1 MSVYS
6 PEGDTGCFAE
16 RMPAARGR
24 SDFIDVMGVPVGEAD
39 KVDMEMLKKVEE
51 LCAILPTMVKCEAA
65 GEHARRM
72 LEALVDLL
80 PEGGLPWHS
89 LEFAALPHGMGLTKA
104 TRVSGA
110 AWLGGFAQVWEDMRE
125 LFPMVTGGIGDLEAE
140 SNLPYVR
147 SLQAAMQK
155 VCEAMEEIE
164 GARVAD
170 KYLPPRVPKA
180 DDVKKLSDYRRSQKH
195 AQRVYYAAVLHSA
208 DWLRLA
214 GRVRQPRLLWPFLV
228 TFNSIGPAFF
238 RGIHSCP
245 ALEPSSTEYRV
256 TVHHVL
262 HAEQPLL
269 GRMGECH
276 DCGDGL
282 DPTGTHLMACRGG
295 VGAGGGNRYSF
306 IHHKLQR
313 VLFDVAKSAFPL
325 ASALHDDFAGYL
337 TYSPN
342 HCPDVTVLGAEG
354 PGRHVMFNVA
364 PAHPMAEAHSGAAMM
379 APGAAAKREESKVA
393 TYGNVGKHQLMPV
406 GVQEEVDEGED
417 MGEDEEGEGPLGCSM
432 GWKQRGGV
440 RPGLAGAGPV
450 AVFWME
456 GVGPV
461 LFVASEHGGGPRGSP
476 LESGATPARA
486 LELAVQGVAGMA
498 RASGRVSRL
507 VEVGEGEHGEGF
519 RSGGM
524 GMGGGA
530 RPDSFPFQDIW
541 QDERAS
547 GWQRE
552 DDEAGCDQWEQ
563 GEPGWQREDDEAGC
577 DPGSRWVGEEDDE
590 AGCDQGNGGGGGR

>member
-1 MSVYS
+1 
-6 PEGDTGCFAE
+6 
-16 RMPAARGR
+16 MPAARGR

-140 SNLPYVR
+140 SNLP
-147 SLQAAMQK
+147 
-155 VCEAMEEIE
+155 
-164 GARVAD
+164 
-170 KYLPPRVPKA
+170 
-180 DDVKKLSDYRRSQKH
+180 
-195 AQRVYYAAVLHSA
+195 
-208 DWLRLA
+208 
-214 GRVRQPRLLWPFLV
+214 
-228 TFNSIGPAFF
+228 
-238 RGIHSCP
+238 
-245 ALEPSSTEYRV
+245 
-256 TVHHVL
+256 
-262 HAEQPLL
+262 
-269 GRMGECH
+269 
-276 DCGDGL
+276 
-282 DPTGTHLMACRGG
+282 GG

-406 GVQEEVDEGED
+406 GVQVEEDVAEQEEVDEGED

-432 GWKQRGGV
+432 GWKQRWI
-440 RPGLAGAGPV
+440 RELSFTLA
-450 AVFWME
+450 
-456 GVGPV
+456 
-461 LFVASEHGGGPRGSP
+461 R
-476 LESGATPARA
+476 R
-486 LELAVQGVAGMA
+486 VAGMFIRRDQGWCPP
-498 RASGRVSRL
+498 RAGWRWA
-507 VEVGEGEHGEGF
+507 
-519 RSGGM
+519 
-524 GMGGGA
+524 GGGVLDG
-530 RPDSFPFQDIW
+530 R
-541 QDERAS
+541 
-547 GWQRE
+547 G
-552 DDEAGCDQWEQ
+552 G
-563 GEPGWQREDDEAGC
+563 PGPVR
-577 DPGSRWVGEEDDE
+577 GEEGLQQVE
-590 AGCDQGNGGGGGR
+590 